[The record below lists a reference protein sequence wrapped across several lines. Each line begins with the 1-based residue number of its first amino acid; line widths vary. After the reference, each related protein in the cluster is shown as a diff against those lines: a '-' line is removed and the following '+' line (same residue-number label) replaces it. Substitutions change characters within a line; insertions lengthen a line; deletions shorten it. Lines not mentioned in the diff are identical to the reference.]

1 MELVQLTEDQ
11 FDEMF
16 TPQQN
21 HLDENASFSGCLFE
35 TYGKELAYVMSL
47 ANTNR
52 VVTILDLDGDTYFV
66 SGFHFVNRLGYLIL
80 DKPYEFEFEAK
91 LDW

>member
-1 MELVQLTEDQ
+1 
-11 FDEMF
+11 MF

-21 HLDENASFSGCLFE
+21 HLDENASFSGCMFE
-35 TYGKELAYVMSL
+35 TFGKELAYVMSQ
-47 ANTNR
+47 ATTNR

-80 DKPYEFEFEAK
+80 DKPYEFEFEIK